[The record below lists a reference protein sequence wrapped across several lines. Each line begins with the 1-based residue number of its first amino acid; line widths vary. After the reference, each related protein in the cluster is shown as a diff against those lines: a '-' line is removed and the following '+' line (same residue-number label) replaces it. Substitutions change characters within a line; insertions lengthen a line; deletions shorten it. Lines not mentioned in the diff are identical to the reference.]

1 MVSPEEAL
9 KVVLE
14 VTRHLDEL
22 GAPYVIGG
30 SLASSYHGIPRT
42 TQDADLVADLRPA
55 NVQPFVAGVSEAFY
69 VSPERVAKAVSRR
82 SSFNLV
88 HNGTGIKVDI
98 FLLKA
103 DPMALQEMT
112 RRRSAP
118 VPGVSGASLHFAS
131 AEDTILQ
138 KLHWFQLGNRVS
150 ERQWNDVLG
159 VLKVQRKRLDFEYLK
174 DWASRIEVDDLLRQ
188 AYEDAGIDPALA

>member
-22 GAPYVIGG
+22 GVPYAIGG
-30 SLASSYHGIPRT
+30 SLASSLHGIPHT
-42 TQDADLVADLRPA
+42 TQDADLVADLRPG
-55 NVQPFVAGVSEAFY
+55 NVQPFVAGVSQAFY
-69 VSPERVAKAVSRR
+69 VSPERVAQAVSRR

-88 HNGTGIKVDI
+88 HNGTGIKVDV

-103 DPMALQEMT
+103 DPMALQEMV
-112 RRRSAP
+112 RRRAFP
-118 VPGVSGASLHFAS
+118 VPGSSGISLQFAS

-138 KLHWFQLGNRVS
+138 KLHWFLIGNRVS
-150 ERQWNDVLG
+150 DRQWNDVLG
-159 VLKVQRKRLDFEYLK
+159 VLKVQRKHLDFDYLK
-174 DWASRIEVDDLLRQ
+174 EWAARIGVGDLLRN
-188 AYEDAGIDPALA
+188 AYEDAGLDTALA

>member
-14 VTRHLDEL
+14 VTRRLDEL
-22 GAPYVIGG
+22 AVPYAIGG
-30 SLASSYHGIPRT
+30 SLASSFHGIPRT
-42 TQDADLVADLRPA
+42 TQDADLVADLRPE
-55 NVQPFVAGVSEAFY
+55 NVPPFVAGISEAFY
-69 VSPERVAKAVSRR
+69 VSPERVAQAVSRR

-88 HNGTGIKVDI
+88 HNGTGIKVDV

-103 DPMALQEMT
+103 DPMALQEMI

-118 VPGVSGASLHFAS
+118 VSGLSGASLQFAS

-138 KLHWFQLGNRVS
+138 KLRWFQLGNRVS

-159 VLKVQRKRLDFEYLK
+159 VLKIQRKQLDFDYLK
-174 DWASRIEVDDLLRQ
+174 DWAHRIEVDDLLRR
-188 AYEDAGIDPALA
+188 AYEDAGLDPALA

>member
-22 GAPYVIGG
+22 GAPYAIGG
-30 SLASSYHGIPRT
+30 SLASSFHGIPRT
-42 TQDADLVADLRPA
+42 TQDADLVADLRPG
-55 NVQPFVAGVSEAFY
+55 NVQPFVAGVAEAFY
-69 VSPERVAKAVSRR
+69 VSPERVAQAVSRR

-88 HNGTGIKVDI
+88 HNGTGIKVDV

-103 DPMALQEMT
+103 NPMALQEMI
-112 RRRSAP
+112 RRRSFP
-118 VPGVSGASLHFAS
+118 VPGLSGASLQFAS

-138 KLHWFQLGNRVS
+138 KLHWFLIGNRVS

-159 VLKVQRKRLDFEYLK
+159 VLKIQRKQLDFLYLK
-174 DWASRIEVDDLLRQ
+174 DWASRIGVEDLLSQ
-188 AYEDAGIDPALA
+188 AYEDAGLDPALA